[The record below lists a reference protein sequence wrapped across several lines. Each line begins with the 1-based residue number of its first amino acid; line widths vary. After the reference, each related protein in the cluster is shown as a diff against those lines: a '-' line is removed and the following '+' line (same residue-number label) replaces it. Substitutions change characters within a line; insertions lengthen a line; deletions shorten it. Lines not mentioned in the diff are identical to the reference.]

1 MSDGASPK
9 SDRVWEGTLDHER
22 LDAYRVAVELD
33 DLVVQIVRR
42 SGRGHGWL
50 CDQAQRASGSAVL
63 NLAEAVGREGADR
76 ARCIRIARGSALE
89 ADAAVKLLEHRGV
102 CSSADRARARQ
113 LVGRLASMLTK
124 LIASAIR

>member
-22 LDAYRVAVELD
+22 LDAYRVAVEFD

-50 CDQAQRASGSAVL
+50 CDQAY
-63 NLAEAVGREGADR
+63 
-76 ARCIRIARGSALE
+76 
-89 ADAAVKLLEHRGV
+89 KP
-102 CSSADRARARQ
+102 
-113 LVGRLASMLTK
+113 
-124 LIASAIR
+124 